1 MLQKQKILK
10 KHMKTLKT
18 AAVRRLLKIPMMIL
32 KIQRTVGKVPIQSIS
47 MQIPRNIS
55 INIMSSVKRQR
66 KMAKMLIFVLWICR
80 MG

>member
-10 KHMKTLKT
+10 KLMKTLKT
-18 AAVRRLLKIPMMIL
+18 AAVRMLLTIPMMIQ
-32 KIQRTVGKVPIQSIS
+32 KIQRPVGIVLIQSIS

-55 INIMSSVKRQR
+55 MNIMSSVKRQR
-66 KMAKMLIFVLWICR
+66 KMTKMLISVPWICR